1 MTATTKPQ
9 PLGTWQQLG
18 RTALVPALAL
28 VTALVAGSV
37 LIVLT
42 DFTVLDV
49 LRGTAGPEVN
59 LLGAMWN
66 AITVAYGAMFRG
78 AIGDFSRVAT
88 ALASGDARAIGAA
101 LYPISESLVT
111 ATPYMLAGLA
121 VAVGFRCGLFNI
133 GVEGQLYL
141 GAVFGTFAGYAFT
154 GLPALLHVPL
164 ALIAGAL
171 GGALWAA
178 IPAVLKARVGAHEVI
193 TTIMLNYI
201 AIRLVTWL
209 LSGPMQRPG
218 STNPI
223 SPIVAASAELPR
235 LLPDPARFHIG
246 FFVALLV
253 ALGIW
258 YLLFRTT
265 IGFEIRTVGA
275 NADAAKYAG
284 MSVTRNLV
292 LAMCL
297 SGGLAG
303 LAGAIEVL
311 GVNRTLT
318 TGLSSGIGFDS
329 IALALLGQSHP
340 AGVVGAALLFGTLR
354 AGATAM
360 QAEAQIPVD
369 IISVIQALVIA
380 FIAAPAIIRGL
391 YRIRQT
397 GEGVQTVFMRGWGK

>member
-1 MTATTKPQ
+1 
-9 PLGTWQQLG
+9 LGQTV
-18 RTALVPALAL
+18 LVPVLAMF
-28 VTALVAGSV
+28 TAFVAGSV

-42 DFTVLDV
+42 DFTVLDA
-49 LRGTAGPEVN
+49 LRGIAGPEVS

-66 AITVAYGAMFRG
+66 AISVAYGAMFQG
-78 AIGDFSRVAT
+78 AIGDFGQIAA
-88 ALASGDARAIGAA
+88 ALGSGDARAIGTA
-101 LYPISESLVT
+101 LYPLSESLVT
-111 ATPYMLAGLA
+111 ATPYILAGLA

-141 GAVFGTFAGYAFT
+141 GAVFGTFVGYSLT
-154 GLPALLHVPL
+154 GLPALIHVPL
-164 ALIAGAL
+164 AMIAGAL

-201 AIRLVTWL
+201 ALRLVTWL
-209 LSGPMQRPG
+209 LSGPMQRSG

-223 SPIVAASAELPR
+223 SPFVAASAELPR

-246 FFVALLV
+246 FFIALLV
-253 ALGIW
+253 AFGIW

-265 IGFEIRTVGA
+265 VGFEIRTVGA
-275 NADAAKYAG
+275 NGDAAKYAG

-354 AGATAM
+354 AGATSM
-360 QAEAQIPVD
+360 QAQAQIPVD

-391 YRIRQT
+391 YRIRQS